1 MSSVNEN
8 FRKVLDN
15 LSGDIEKLGFSAYK
29 NENGEVLYEKDGE
42 LWARYTGEKGVV
54 AFCVADG
61 KITIYSGEDVEN
73 AEDTP
78 KKLSAS
84 LFDANADDR
93 DIKYAISDC
102 AETLN
107 DKFGAKAPA
116 KKKAQQTKA
125 AQTVSKAAVK
135 NGSFYDPNTLAS
147 KLCLVFPELRPYYKD
162 NIAKYG
168 EFLSEEFFT
177 KYGTRKVIDAIK
189 ANDPHTMKKL
199 FQVLNEIYEDGT
211 NDTQSLIAVTILGE
225 LGNDNI
231 LLANCVDYMSETMAP
246 PVIEVNRYLASAAG
260 KKAKK
265 KLANPPAYKPK
276 KQKKPGMFAQAMAG
290 SGGGMTPP
298 IQ

>member
-15 LSGDIEKLGFSAYK
+15 LSADIEKLGFSAYK

-61 KITIYSGEDVEN
+61 KLFIYSGEDAEN

-84 LFDANADDR
+84 IFDENSDDR
-93 DIKYAISDC
+93 DIKYVIGDC
-102 AETLN
+102 TETLN
-107 DKFGAKAPA
+107 EKFGEKAPV
-116 KKKAQQTKA
+116 KKKAQQSKA

-162 NIAKYG
+162 NLARYG

-177 KYGTRKVIDAIK
+177 KYGTAKVVDTIK

-211 NDTQSLIAVTILGE
+211 NDTQSLIAVTILGQ
-225 LGNDNI
+225 LGNDQI

-265 KLANPPAYKPK
+265 KLLNPPVYKPK

-290 SGGGMTPP
+290 AGGGMTPP

>member
-1 MSSVNEN
+1 MSSVKEN

-42 LWARYTGEKGVV
+42 LWARYTGEKGAV

-61 KITIYSGEDVEN
+61 KLTVYSGEDAEN

-84 LFDANADDR
+84 IFDENSDDR
-93 DIKYAISDC
+93 DVKYVIGDC
-102 AETLN
+102 AETIN
-107 DKFGAKAPA
+107 NKFGTKAPV
-116 KKKAQQTKA
+116 KKKAQQQKA

-162 NIAKYG
+162 NIERYG

-177 KYGTRKVIDAIK
+177 KYGTRKVIEAIK
-189 ANDPHTMKKL
+189 ANDPQTMKKM

-225 LGNDNI
+225 LENDQI
-231 LLANCVDYMSETMAP
+231 LLARCVDYMSETMAP

-276 KQKKPGMFAQAMAG
+276 KQKKPGMFAQAMAA